1 MATKTKRN
9 TREMVEFK
17 RALLDVIS
25 ETLERLDSSDSYTRS
40 NMDDNA
46 ALLAQYRADN
56 PNATEQDD
64 WNLRNY
70 VNEDRRYRALLEASA
85 EVRALLETLI

>member
-17 RALLDVIS
+17 RAMLDVIS

-56 PNATEQDD
+56 PNATERDD
-64 WNLRNY
+64 WTLRNY
-70 VNEDRRYRALLEASA
+70 VNDDRRYHSMLEATA

>member
-1 MATKTKRN
+1 MATKTKKT

-17 RALLDVIS
+17 RAMLDVIS
-25 ETLERLDSSDSYTRS
+25 ETLERLDSSDGYTRS

-56 PNATEQDD
+56 PNAAERDD

-70 VNEDRRYRALLEASA
+70 VNEDRRYHAMLEATA